1 MVFGME
7 GRGGLVVNQIRT
19 RPAVVVTTTISRTV
33 DGFYGQII
41 DEFQSRGYEV
51 HVVTS
56 DGPEVP
62 RLRKRADAVH
72 IIPME
77 RTISPLADLRALWAW
92 VRILRRIRPEVVFG
106 GTPKAALLSMVA
118 SRLNRVPRRAYFLQG
133 LRLEGTAGTQRW
145 LLGSMEWL
153 TSSSSH
159 VIVAV
164 SPSLAAR
171 YQELHLA
178 AGRPIEV
185 PHHGSSHGVDSD
197 YFSPIPRD
205 TSFIYDLAMDPEV
218 PIVLFIGRLT
228 SDKGPDALIGALDLL
243 RLEGIGLQLLVLG
256 AQDEEDSSQYRE
268 RIEASTTPVR
278 VIDHLLDVRP
288 YIAAAD
294 LLVLP
299 TRREGMPNVVLEAA
313 AMGVPSV
320 TTTATG
326 AVDSVADGETGILV
340 PPDDPRN
347 LATAIRRLLTDPE
360 LHQRMGESARLRAV
374 TFFQPRDVAK
384 AIADIAFCERTF
396 LPRGQTNSERLTHG

>member
-1 MVFGME
+1 MVLGLE
-7 GRGGLVVNQIRT
+7 GRGGLVVKQIRT

-56 DGPEVP
+56 EGPEVP

-92 VRILRRIRPEVVFG
+92 VRILRHIKPAVVFG

-118 SRLNRVPRRAYFLQG
+118 SRLTRIPRRAYFLQG
-133 LRLEGTAGTQRW
+133 LRLEGTGGTQRR
-145 LLGSMEWL
+145 LLATMERL

-159 VIVAV
+159 VVVAV
-164 SPSLAAR
+164 STSLAVR

-205 TSFIYDLAMDPEV
+205 TSFIHDLALDPEV
-218 PIVLFIGRLT
+218 PIVLFVGRLT
-228 SDKGPDALIGALDLL
+228 ADKGPDALIGALHLL
-243 RLEGIGLQLLVLG
+243 RAEGVGLQLLVLG
-256 AQDEEDSSQYRE
+256 AQDEDDSSHYRE
-268 RIEASTTPVR
+268 RLEASTTPVR

-326 AVDSVADGETGILV
+326 AVDSVVDGETGILV
-340 PPDDPRN
+340 PPDDSCN
-347 LATAIRRLLTDPE
+347 LATAISRLLTDAE
-360 LHQRMGESARLRAV
+360 LHRRMGESARTRAV
-374 TFFQPRDVAK
+374 RFFQPHDVAK
-384 AIADIAFCERTF
+384 AIADIVLCERTF
-396 LPRGQTNSERLTHG
+396 PPRKLTNSERLTHG

>member
-19 RPAVVVTTTISRTV
+19 RPTVVVTTTISRTV
-33 DGFYGQII
+33 DAFYSQII
-41 DEFQSRGYEV
+41 EEFQSRGYQV

-77 RTISPLADLRALWAW
+77 RAISPVADLRALLAW
-92 VRILRRIRPEVVFG
+92 VRILRRIRPELVFG

-118 SRLNRVPRRAYFLQG
+118 SRMNGISRRAYFLQG
-133 LRLEGTAGTQRW
+133 LRLEGTTGTRRR
-145 LLGSMEWL
+145 LLATMEWL

-164 SPSLAAR
+164 STSLATR
-171 YQELHLA
+171 YQELHLT
-178 AGRPIEV
+178 AGRSIEV
-185 PHHGSSHGVDSD
+185 PHCGSSHGVDSD
-197 YFSPIPRD
+197 YFSPMPRD
-205 TSFIYDLAMDPEV
+205 TSFIRSLPMDPEV

-228 SDKGPDALIGALDLL
+228 ADKGPDTLIDALQLL
-243 RLEGIGLQLLVLG
+243 RAEGINLQLLVLG
-256 AQDEEDSSQYRE
+256 AKDEEDSSHYQTRL
-268 RIEASTTPVR
+268 EACPTPVR
-278 VIDHLLDVRP
+278 MFDHLLDVRP

-299 TRREGMPNVVLEAA
+299 TRREGMPNAVLEAA
-313 AMGVPSV
+313 AMGIPSV

-326 AVDSVADGETGILV
+326 AVDSVVDGETGLLV
-340 PPDDPRN
+340 PPDHPRN
-347 LATAIRRLLTDPE
+347 LATAIRQLLTDPE
-360 LHQRMGESARLRAV
+360 LHQRMGEAARSRAV
-374 TFFQPRDVAK
+374 TFFQPRDVAR
-384 AIADIAFCERTF
+384 AIAAIALDDRRS
-396 LPRGQTNSERLTHG
+396 LPSDPVTARGSSHG